1 MSRFFLPFLIFC
13 LLYLF
18 VSRTNCVDS
27 RPEGEQLQN
36 DSEEEEAEIQ
46 HAICWKMLGRTDKLL
61 QDTRIRRNSN
71 ATALQQVP
79 PQFLRS
85 APRLM
90 PAQSH
95 TLPNAMVTSNV

>member
-1 MSRFFLPFLIFC
+1 
-13 LLYLF
+13 
-18 VSRTNCVDS
+18 
-27 RPEGEQLQN
+27 
-36 DSEEEEAEIQ
+36 
-46 HAICWKMLGRTDKLL
+46 MLGRTDKLL

-95 TLPNAMVTSNV
+95 TLPNAMVMYNKYNTAVCLLLQLRLDGSRGTVGAS